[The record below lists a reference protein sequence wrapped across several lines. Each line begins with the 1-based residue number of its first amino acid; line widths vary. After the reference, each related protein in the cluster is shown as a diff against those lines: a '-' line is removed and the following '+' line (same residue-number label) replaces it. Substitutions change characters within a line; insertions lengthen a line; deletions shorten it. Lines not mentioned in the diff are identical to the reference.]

1 MTKILIMYDISDNRT
16 RTKLFKLL
24 KRYGEPVQLSIFE
37 AIISEEQFA
46 EMRDEVARLIDGDA
60 GQVRYYEIC
69 QICNH
74 GILTFGQ
81 AKTTVLA
88 TIYIA

>member
-1 MTKILIMYDISDNRT
+1 MVKIVIMYDISDDRT

-46 EMRDEVARLIDGDA
+46 QLRGEVARLIGSDA

-69 QICNH
+69 QSCNRD
-74 GILTFGQ
+74 IVSLGQ
-81 AKTTVLA
+81 ARITVLPA
-88 TIYIA
+88 VYIA

>member
-1 MTKILIMYDISDNRT
+1 MYDISNNRT
-16 RTKLFKLL
+16 RTNLFKML

-46 EMRDEVARLIDGDA
+46 QMRDEVARLIDGDA
-60 GQVRYYEIC
+60 GQIRYYEIC
-69 QICNH
+69 QMCNR
-74 GILTFGQ
+74 GIVTFGQ

-88 TIYIA
+88 AVYIA